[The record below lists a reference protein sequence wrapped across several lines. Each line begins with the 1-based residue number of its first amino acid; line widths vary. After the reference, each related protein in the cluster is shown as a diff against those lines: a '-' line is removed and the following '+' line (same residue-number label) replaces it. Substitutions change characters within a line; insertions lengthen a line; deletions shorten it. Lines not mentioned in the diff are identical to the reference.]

1 MSSGPL
7 AGVRVLE
14 LAGRGPGPFGAMV
27 LADLGAEVVRIV
39 RPADVD
45 PGGHESDVQ
54 RMASGHRQLDLV
66 LRNRRSIAL
75 DLKHPDGVGAVLRL
89 VEQAD
94 VLIEGNRP
102 GVTERL
108 GLGPADC
115 QARNPR
121 LVYARMTGW
130 GQDGPMAQV
139 PGHDINYVAL
149 SGALDP
155 MRRPGEAPVPPLNLV
170 GDYGGGGMVMVVGIL
185 AALQERHTSGRG
197 QVIDAAMIDGI
208 ALLTTTIH
216 ALRAEG
222 MWNDE
227 PGSNVL
233 DLAAPFYNVYETADG
248 RYVTVG
254 AGEPKFYAELIR
266 IMGLPEELVRA
277 QHDEASWPAAKR
289 QLADAFRTRTFAEWR
304 ALLDASDSCFAPV
317 LTLAEAP
324 HHAHLRARGTFVE
337 VEGVTQP
344 APAPRFDRTPGSI
357 SGLPRPAGADTR
369 EVLQDWGFGATDID
383 ALIACGA
390 ARQARQPFLSS

>member
-1 MSSGPL
+1 MSGPL

-14 LAGRGPGPFGAMV
+14 LAGRGPAPFGAMV

-45 PGGHESDVQ
+45 AGAGESDVE
-54 RMASGHRQLDLV
+54 RMAHGHRRLDLV
-66 LRNRRSIAL
+66 LRGRRSIAL
-75 DLKHPDGVGAVLRL
+75 DLKRPDGVAAVLRL

-115 QARNPR
+115 HARNPR

-130 GQDGPMAQV
+130 GQEGPLAQV

-170 GDYGGGGMVMVVGIL
+170 GDYGGGGMLLVVGIL
-185 AALQERHTSGRG
+185 AALQERTTSGRG

-208 ALLTTTIH
+208 SLLTTTIH

-222 MWNDE
+222 MWNDT
-227 PGSNVL
+227 PGGNVL
-233 DLAAPFYNVYETADG
+233 DLAAPFYNVYETKDG
-248 RYVTVG
+248 RFVTLG
-254 AGEPKFYAELIR
+254 GGEPKFYAETIR
-266 IMGLPEELVRA
+266 LMGLPEQLA
-277 QHDEASWPAAKR
+277 HDMHTPTTWEDAKR
-289 QLADAFRTRTFAEWR
+289 QLADAFRSRTFDEWR
-304 ALLDASDSCFAPV
+304 ALLDGTDTCFAPV

-324 HHAHLRARGTFVE
+324 QHPHLRARGTFVE
-337 VEGVTQP
+337 VDGVSQP
-344 APAPRFDRTPGSI
+344 APAPRFARTPGAI
-357 SGLPRPAGADTR
+357 SGLPGAAGADTR
-369 EVLQDWGFGATDID
+369 EVLQDWGFDPDEVQDLLDT
-383 ALIACGA
+383 GA
-390 ARQARQPFLSS
+390 ARQATD

>member
-1 MSSGPL
+1 MSGPL

-27 LADLGAEVVRIV
+27 LADLGAEVVRVV
-39 RPADVD
+39 RPEDVD
-45 PGGHESDVQ
+45 VGVHESDVE
-54 RMASGHRQLDLV
+54 RMANGHRRFDLV
-66 LRNRRSIAL
+66 LRGRRSIAL
-75 DLKHPDGVGAVLRL
+75 DLKHPDGIAALLTL
-89 VEQAD
+89 VEKAD

-108 GLGPADC
+108 GAGPDVC
-115 QARNPR
+115 HGRNPR

-130 GQDGPMAQV
+130 GQDGPMAAV

-155 MRRPGEAPVPPLNLV
+155 MRRPGEAPMPPLNLV
-170 GDYGGGGMVMVVGIL
+170 GDYGGGGMLMVVGIL

-208 ALLTTTIH
+208 SLLTTTIH

-227 PGSNVL
+227 PGTNVL

-248 RYVTVG
+248 RFVTLG
-254 AGEPKFYAELIR
+254 AGESKFYAETIR
-266 IMGLPEELVRA
+266 LMGLPEELARS
-277 QHDEASWPAAKR
+277 QHDEASWPAAKQ
-289 QLADAFRTRTFAEWR
+289 QLADAFRSRTFAEWR
-304 ALLDASDSCFAPV
+304 ALLDGTDTCFAPV

-324 HHAHLRARGTFVE
+324 QHPHLRSRGTFIE
-337 VEGVTQP
+337 VDGVTQP
-344 APAPRFDRTPGSI
+344 APAPRFDRTPAAVP
-357 SGLPRPAGADTR
+357 GLPTAAGAHTR
-369 EVLQDWGFGATDID
+369 EVLQDWGCEEHVIVTLLAS
-383 ALIACGA
+383 GA
-390 ARQARQPFLSS
+390 ARQSAD